1 MSFYYSWLAAID
13 KDNIYSLLFF
23 ILFPTFFILF
33 PTFLLNAH
41 SLKFNGQKLLILKKT
56 LAFSL

>member
-1 MSFYYSWLAAID
+1 MSDELLLLLKTCLAAID
-13 KDNIYSLLFF
+13 KNNIYSLLF
-23 ILFPTFFILF
+23 LFYSLL
-33 PTFLLNAH
+33 FLLNAH